1 MIIGRDLLVELGIII
16 DFKKKTMS
24 WEEATIN
31 MPTSSK
37 KLRKT
42 PKYELVSLE
51 NEPES
56 TISLTKRAIKIMD
69 VEYEAADLPKV
80 VASCA
85 YLSTTEKISY

>member
-24 WEEATIN
+24 WEEAMIN

-42 PKYELVSLE
+42 PKYELVILE

-56 TISLTKRAIKIMD
+56 TISLTKCAIKIMD

-80 VASCA
+80 VASCE
-85 YLSTTEKISY
+85 YLSMTEKISY